1 MSDLVY
7 QVADQ
12 KPAQMV
18 LFDYYNPEDQV
29 HFFFFFL
36 YFSLNTVTST
46 VKLFRSAIR
55 ARNSSYSVPYS
66 YFTRYFTNSFYR
78 EDYGNPFSVESF
90 VFVPRCPVADRFVSR
105 LLDIGRGVGLRPDPA
120 HRVFHRSSPSFYGS
134 SSHICY
140 DDFRMIFLSLII
152 FGESECRVCVFPGRS
167 ANSSSIYTSSLSP

>member
-1 MSDLVY
+1 MALAEVPTLSGYRYDVEDLQSLTSISEIQRTEYEKDDTKINIYFNPVGLVTKKKRKISFQLGEKPVCLSLMSDLVY

-36 YFSLNTVTST
+36 YFSLNTVTSSQ
-46 VKLFRSAIR
+46 KAIR

-90 VFVPRCPVADRFVSR
+90 VFVPRCPVADRFVS
-105 LLDIGRGVGLRPDPA
+105 
-120 HRVFHRSSPSFYGS
+120 
-134 SSHICY
+134 
-140 DDFRMIFLSLII
+140 
-152 FGESECRVCVFPGRS
+152 
-167 ANSSSIYTSSLSP
+167 